1 MKWYEYKMEVDDLH
15 ASDELKA
22 RLLAMQTGAGKTP
35 VQAAAA
41 MAAPARKK
49 NNTVRFPLR
58 RVLKV
63 AACFAAGIVC
73 CSVLVSVNAH
83 SSLLEAGN
91 YAASS
96 AAVYTRES
104 AADGALYS
112 YAGGP
117 SAVSYTLD
125 TANGLS
131 AGGSVLSEGDAAAAE
146 ARTDAEDS
154 AKIIY
159 RASLSLESKDYDA
172 ARTVLNEALN
182 SAGGYLESSDESTGS
197 DSDRSLSMTL
207 RVPQENYKSFLDSA
221 AQAGNLVSR
230 SEQAE
235 DVTTQYMD
243 VEARLANLE
252 AQRTRLQALEAQAD
266 NLTDLLQIESSLSDV
281 QYQIESWQN
290 QLNWYARQVACCTV
304 DVFLYEVREY
314 TPADESFGTRFLAA
328 FGRGWSAFVDGLQGI
343 AVWIAFAWPVL
354 LLAAAVVTGVV
365 IWRRRR
371 HHKA

>member
-22 RLLAMQTGAGKTP
+22 RLLAMQAGVGKTP

-58 RVLKV
+58 RVLKM

-83 SSLLEAGN
+83 SSLLETGD

-104 AADGALYS
+104 AADGTLYS

-243 VEARLANLE
+243 VEAR
-252 AQRTRLQALEAQAD
+252 RTRLQALEAQAD
-266 NLTDLLQIESSLSDV
+266 NLTDLLQIESNLSDV

-314 TPADESFGTRFLAA
+314 TPVDESFGTRFLAA

-354 LLAAAVVTGVV
+354 LLAAAVVTGLV
-365 IWRRRR
+365 IRRRRR